1 MIHAKNIMNT
11 TVFTVT
17 PETSVTDIAKVML
30 ERHISG
36 VPVVDEHN
44 RLLGIVSQGDLMRRS
59 DTETDW
65 RPSWWLS
72 LFRSTESAAQTF
84 IKTHGTHA
92 AEVMTRS
99 VVTVTSET
107 PVSEIA
113 RLLEKNRIKRVPVVD
128 DGKLVGIVS
137 RGDLLRGLAT
147 QGAKIKPPSNDDQS
161 IREKILAE
169 LKANDLSFPNAN
181 VVVSNGIVHLW
192 GAVQSDIE
200 REALRVAAE
209 DVEGVRGVEDHLGR
223 LPGYSIQTK
232 A

>member
-1 MIHAKNIMNT
+1 MTQAKDIMNT
-11 TVFTVT
+11 TVVTVT
-17 PETSVTDIAKVML
+17 PETSVADIAKVLL
-30 ERHISG
+30 EHHISA

-44 RLLGIVSQGDLMRRS
+44 RILGMVSEGDLMRRS

-65 RPSWWLS
+65 RPAWWLS
-72 LFRSTESAAQTF
+72 LFRSTESVAQTF

-99 VVTVTSET
+99 VVTVSSNT
-107 PVSEIA
+107 PASEIA
-113 RLLEKNRIKRVPVVD
+113 RVLEKNRIKRVPVVD
-128 DGKLVGIVS
+128 NEELVGIVS

-147 QGAKIKPPSNDDQS
+147 HGAKIKPPSSDDQS

-181 VVVSNGIVHLW
+181 IVVSDGIVHLW
-192 GAVQSDIE
+192 GAVQSDSE

-209 DVEGVRGVEDHLGR
+209 DVDGVRGVEDHLGK
-223 LPGYSIQTK
+223 LPGYSTTK